1 MDIKKKLDEFLN
13 FNFANQIEIFQ
24 DIKLYPITKYSI
36 FVFKKNLW
44 SQSHDLLKN

>member
-36 FVFKKNLW
+36 FVFKKIYGANRTIY
-44 SQSHDLLKN
+44 LKN